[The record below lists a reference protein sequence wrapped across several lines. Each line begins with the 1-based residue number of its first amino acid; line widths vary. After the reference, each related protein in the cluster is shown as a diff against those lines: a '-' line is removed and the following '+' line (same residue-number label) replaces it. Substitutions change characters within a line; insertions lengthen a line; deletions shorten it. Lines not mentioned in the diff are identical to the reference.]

1 MTKAGVEVESLASVQ
16 VSDEEYPAL
25 LERVYRAEKFPKP
38 RNVVGM
44 VKTLPVEEM
53 EKLILA
59 NSTVDEEDLLN
70 LGDRRAKAVRDW
82 LIEHQVEGERIFL
95 RPTQPAASAA
105 KADVPD
111 EKKAKAARADFS
123 LK

>member
-1 MTKAGVEVESLASVQ
+1 M
-16 VSDEEYPAL
+16 
-25 LERVYRAEKFPKP
+25 
-38 RNVVGM
+38 VGL

-53 EKLILA
+53 EKLILT
-59 NSTVDEEDLLN
+59 NSTVDEEDLTD

-82 LIEHQVEGERIFL
+82 LIEHQVDGDRIFL
-95 RPTQPAASAA
+95 RPTQSVTSEA
-105 KADVPD
+105 KTDVPD